1 MPVASDAAMVQPLPC
16 QFTTLAALMPTRS
29 VEPTLTTLTIPPA
42 ALDAAG
48 VDAREVTQVDLT
60 PEGSSPV
67 CRDRCPAVLTVEGS
81 RQSTVPADG
90 WGSHRSLTAM
100 RPSLDAMTYTDD
112 NASEPTTPDWTSA
125 DTERL
130 DPVDQTQQI
139 PAEDASV
146 EQASVDAAESPA
158 SGEPRVTEAAPAS
171 TAIPPVPPSPVA
183 PLKPESNSPW
193 RGKRLA
199 VAAGAALGIATLGAA
214 AGAGAVALTHHD
226 NASSSQV
233 RGGGD
238 GDQFG
243 QDQVGP
249 GQFQG
254 GRGGGHGRGG
264 MGMPPGGEQGQL
276 DPNGGQ
282 GQMDPDGGTGQA
294 DPNGSSSSNGSTT
307 PSTPKQGNTLPV
319 PAT

>member
-1 MPVASDAAMVQPLPC
+1 
-16 QFTTLAALMPTRS
+16 
-29 VEPTLTTLTIPPA
+29 
-42 ALDAAG
+42 
-48 VDAREVTQVDLT
+48 
-60 PEGSSPV
+60 
-67 CRDRCPAVLTVEGS
+67 
-81 RQSTVPADG
+81 
-90 WGSHRSLTAM
+90 
-100 RPSLDAMTYTDD
+100 MTYTDD

-158 SGEPRVTEAAPAS
+158 SGEPLVTEAAPAS

-233 RGGGD
+233 RGD